1 VKTLCKKHGAIL
13 VIDEVITGF
22 RVGLQGAQGHL
33 GITGDVTLYA
43 KAIASGYPMAA
54 IGTSRELMAAVGRG
68 EVNHSGTY
76 NSGYLSVAAA
86 VETLRI
92 LAEENPYPSLQTHT
106 FRLVEGLRKVGNGK
120 GLAVDYVAGS
130 LFQLRFGAQELMQN
144 REHFAKNSN
153 KPTLMKF
160 LDALQDRGVRPT
172 SRGLFFV
179 SVAHDARLIDRTLEI
194 SEAALAAI

>member
-1 VKTLCKKHGAIL
+1 VL

-22 RVGLQGAQGHL
+22 RLGLQGAQGHL
-33 GITGDVTLYA
+33 GVTGDITLYA

-54 IGTSRELMAAVGRG
+54 IGTTRELMAAVGRG

-86 VETLRI
+86 VETMRI
-92 LAEENPYPSLQTHT
+92 LAEENPYPSLQKQTAQ
-106 FRLVEGLRKVGNGK
+106 LVEGWRKLGNDK

-130 LFQLRFGAQELMQN
+130 LFQLRFGVQQQMQN
-144 REHFAKNSN
+144 REHFAKNSDQP
-153 KPTLMKF
+153 KLMKY
-160 LDALQDRGVRPT
+160 LDALQDRGIRPT

-179 SVAHDARLIDRTLEI
+179 SVAHDDRLIDRTLEI
-194 SEAALAAI
+194 AEAALSAI